1 MSTQQVIYRTLWS
14 PTTAS
19 PRYPFTVFVAPFIP
33 QRQRD
38 LFLGA
43 GAHVI
48 ELPLIDYTPVNA
60 EIYARWKDLFSRL
73 HMWNQTQFTRI
84 AFLDG
89 DAFPLQQGDDIFE
102 AARPQKCVREKLDA
116 ADLAAVDEICDYVF
130 SGVPMLNGAEIS
142 MAVAV
147 LAPNEA
153 MHARLLR
160 NMDQT
165 DKFDNSLVEQGYLSF
180 QFERGGAFPVQHLPR
195 MFNGYYPQ
203 PEERWSLKI
212 VHEKLWIFDV
222 WGDGL
227 FEQGNS
233 EMVRFYD
240 SEEFV
245 ERRKRDGEIALLE

>member
-1 MSTQQVIYRTLWS
+1 MQVIHRTLWS

-19 PRYPFTVFVAPFIP
+19 KHPFTVFVAPFIP
-33 QRQRD
+33 D
-38 LFLGA
+38 LHRNLFRGA
-43 GAHVI
+43 GANVV
-48 ELPLIDYTPVNA
+48 ELPLISWSPTNA
-60 EIYARWKDLFSRL
+60 DIYARWKDLFSRL

-89 DAFPLQQGDDIFE
+89 DAFPVQQSDAIFE
-102 AARPQKCVREKLDA
+102 TARPQQCLREKLDP
-116 ADLAAVDEICDYVF
+116 ADLAVADEICDYVF
-130 SGVPMLNGAEIS
+130 SAVPMLDDSEIS

-165 DKFDNSLVEQGYLSF
+165 DKFDNALVEQAYLSY
-180 QFERGGAFPVQHLPR
+180 QFERQGAFPVQHLPR

-203 PEERWSLKI
+203 PEERWELKI

-227 FEQGNS
+227 FERGNE
-233 EMVRFYD
+233 EMVAFYD
-240 SEEFV
+240 SEAFV
-245 ERRKRDGEIALLE
+245 ERRRGDGED